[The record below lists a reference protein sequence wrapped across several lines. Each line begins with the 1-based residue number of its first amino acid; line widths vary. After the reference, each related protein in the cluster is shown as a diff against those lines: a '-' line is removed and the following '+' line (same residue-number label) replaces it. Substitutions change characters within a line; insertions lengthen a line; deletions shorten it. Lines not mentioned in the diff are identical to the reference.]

1 MAQQINLYRPIL
13 LSTKRYFSALAMAQ
27 ALAAMA
33 VGAAA
38 LCAWTVLQTRA
49 LRNDLQATER
59 SNTTEKQ
66 LLINAIALNPALGTN
81 TTALEQNLKALAQA
95 TAQRRQTL
103 AELTR
108 GTVSE
113 GRSHSAMLRLVAS
126 TVPPPV
132 WLTEVSLAA
141 GRLEISGM
149 TLEPAALRPWIAQ
162 LSADPQLAGQQLA
175 TVHVERANP
184 LAPGAVRP
192 AGAPA
197 LGSRLEAWAFTLG
210 SGTETQAPPEVA
222 TSNTPHAQAYIDA
235 AVARAAAVAASAKVP
250 TNAQANPGARP

>member
-1 MAQQINLYRPIL
+1 MAQQINLYSPIL

-27 ALAAMA
+27 ALAVIA

-38 LCAWTVLQTRA
+38 LCVWTLVQTRS
-49 LRNDLQATER
+49 LRDDLQKTER

-66 LLINAIALNPALGTN
+66 LLMNAIASNPGLNTN
-81 TTALEQNLKALAQA
+81 TTALEQNLKALAQT
-95 TAQRRQTL
+95 TALRRQTL

-113 GRSHSAMLRLVAS
+113 GHSHSAMLRLVAS

-132 WLTEVSLAA
+132 WLTEVSLAE

-162 LSADPQLAGQQLA
+162 LAADPQLAGQQLA
-175 TVHVERANP
+175 TVRVERASP
-184 LAPGAVRP
+184 LAPGAARP
-192 AGAPA
+192 PGAPPP
-197 LGSRLEAWAFTLG
+197 GSRLETWAFTVG
-210 SGTETQAPPEVA
+210 SSTPKPTVQGASGA
-222 TSNTPHAQAYIDA
+222 TP
-235 AVARAAAVAASAKVP
+235 
-250 TNAQANPGARP
+250 